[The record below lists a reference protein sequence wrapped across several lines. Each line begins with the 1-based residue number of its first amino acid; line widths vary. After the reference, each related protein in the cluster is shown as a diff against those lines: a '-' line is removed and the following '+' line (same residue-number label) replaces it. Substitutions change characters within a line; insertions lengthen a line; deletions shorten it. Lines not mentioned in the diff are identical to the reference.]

1 MDGVKGLSKVGRG
14 LLIFVFIRVKGTFRG
29 EDLARS
35 PTLVFLHLLEVK
47 EVLLVDGEMS
57 NMVHLSMQAIKDRK
71 KSVDWKYWSKF
82 QIPI

>member
-1 MDGVKGLSKVGRG
+1 MPMKGILNKGLSKVCCG

-47 EVLLVDGEMS
+47 EVVLVHGEAS
-57 NMVHLSMQAIKDRK
+57 NMMHLSM
-71 KSVDWKYWSKF
+71 
-82 QIPI
+82 

>member
-1 MDGVKGLSKVGRG
+1 MPRTKSIIKRLSKVCCG

-57 NMVHLSMQAIKDRK
+57 NMVHLSM
-71 KSVDWKYWSKF
+71 
-82 QIPI
+82 

>member
-1 MDGVKGLSKVGRG
+1 MTLLLSKGLSKVCCG

-47 EVLLVDGEMS
+47 EVVLVHGEAS
-57 NMVHLSMQAIKDRK
+57 NMMHLSM
-71 KSVDWKYWSKF
+71 
-82 QIPI
+82 